1 MLLIIYI
8 WYKMKNIIPVL
19 IVSVIIGCASV
30 KEIPKFSK
38 VIQET
43 YINDELVSKDIMFM
57 NESGQFER
65 QIKYK
70 PADILKK
77 ETRFIVDSLGNTL
90 GMTSIDY
97 DNGNIKNEKTKY
109 FSDFEYNDNGKII
122 KRYQFDKKEEKY
134 LYETYEYDSEGREIL
149 KVHYNQKGEITK
161 RTYTE
166 YGDEENIQKVY
177 KPDSTLIQRTV
188 TIFDGEKQ
196 ISRITTDANGKEQRK
211 NLNIY
216 DGDKIVKTQF
226 YKDSL
231 LYSENVLLYNDEEKI
246 LSYQNTTYQPQKTIQ
261 TGKNIYEGNKLI
273 KTEIIRNDSV
283 SIISYYEYYD

>member
-19 IVSVIIGCASV
+19 IVSVIIGCSSV

-65 QIKYK
+65 QIKYE